1 MKNIF
6 VKELNL
12 RDHVKMK
19 HSVAKTYDLDSSK
32 FTMQNN
38 FNFEFDMIQNV
49 YLLVL
54 SASLVSI
61 STLYVLA
68 PLNEKMLQIE

>member
-49 YLLVL
+49 YLLN
-54 SASLVSI
+54 I
-61 STLYVLA
+61 A